1 MVNRSIACNVRD
13 CKYHAQNENYCTLN
27 AIQVVNHTTPATTKE
42 STDCGSFEKNK
53 GSGLARS

>member
-1 MVNRSIACNVRD
+1 MVNRSISCNVRD

-42 STDCGSFEKNK
+42 STDCGSFEKK
-53 GSGLARS
+53 